1 MTLTTEG
8 IEIGHHTT
16 ATLGGYVFNTD
27 TIIATWVAAA
37 VVLTLGFVL
46 RAKITA
52 GPNPGKL
59 QLIWESIVGWIN
71 GLVKDNLGYIHPVVA
86 PLAVTLFVFILV
98 ANTIHF
104 LPTDHKLVAAAAD
117 TNLTYAM
124 SFFVIIG
131 VHIFAVRHHGTKAYL
146 KGYLKPYPVMA
157 PLTILE
163 ELIKPFTLALR
174 LFGNIFAGGVMV
186 ALIGMLP
193 NVFNVPISILPGL
206 AWKLFDLAV
215 GGIQAFIFALL
226 TVLYFG
232 MAASGHGGDD
242 HDSAHGAK
250 AHEPE
255 GELARA

>member
-1 MTLTTEG
+1 MTLKTEG

-16 ATLGGYVFNTD
+16 ATFGGYVFNTD

-37 VVLTLGFVL
+37 IVLILGFTL

-59 QLIWESIVGWIN
+59 QLFWESIVGWIN
-71 GLVKDNLGYIHPVVA
+71 GLVKDNLGHVHPVVA

-104 LPTDHKLVAAAAD
+104 LPTHEKLVAAAAD

-131 VHIFAVRHHGTKAYL
+131 VHIFAVRHHGMSAYL

-193 NVFNVPISILPGL
+193 MYISWAPGL
-206 AWKLFDLAV
+206 LWKLFDLAV

-242 HDSAHGAK
+242 HDSHDAK
-250 AHEPE
+250 APEPE
-255 GELARA
+255 GELAHA